1 MFINALVYFHDL
13 LNTEGECNSI
23 SVSLFRYLQSLR
35 SYFWGSVTLVL
46 YEVTGSEIEAEL
58 L

>member
-23 SVSLFRYLQSLR
+23 SISLFRYLWSLR
-35 SYFWGSVTLVL
+35 SYFWESVTLVF
-46 YEVTGSEIEAEL
+46 YEITG
-58 L
+58 